1 VAEPNTVSNMSWITS
16 LVVCVRFDMVDHD
29 KVTRDFLLQYI
40 CTLDFSFESDVL
52 LILGL
57 LWRGLLL
64 LCSDSHP

>member
-16 LVVCVRFDMVDHD
+16 LVVCVRFDMVDHG

>member
-1 VAEPNTVSNMSWITS
+1 MAEPNIVSNMSWITS

-40 CTLDFSFESDVL
+40 CTLDFAFESDVL
-52 LILGL
+52 LTLGL

-64 LCSDSHP
+64 LSSDSHP

>member
-1 VAEPNTVSNMSWITS
+1 MAEPNIVSNMNWITS
-16 LVVCVRFDMVDHD
+16 LVVCVRFDMVDHV

-40 CTLDFSFESDVL
+40 CTLEFSFESDVL